1 MENWKTKRK
10 EKIQKIIDDNN
21 LDNANKKIELQKL
34 KDQIRKDKL
43 LYKSK

>member
-10 EKIQKIIDDNN
+10 EEIQKIIDDNN

-43 LYKSK
+43 LYKSE

>member
-10 EKIQKIIDDNN
+10 EEIQKIIDDNN